1 MEIIQSLKNLK
12 NDQTNHVVALGTFDG
27 VHRGH
32 QRLLE
37 IMGDE
42 AGCSKGKSIVLTF
55 EPHPLIEIAPHKVP
69 PLLTTTVEK
78 AKLMEL
84 FGVDVMVTSYLAQEM
99 ADLSPIDFVKE
110 ILVKQLYAKV
120 VVVGFNYTFGKEGKG
135 TSKDLEYFGEKYGF
149 RVKVVP
155 PVYVHGYVVSS
166 TKIRELIETGEIQIA
181 REMLGRAPSLYGE
194 VISGARL
201 ARKIGFPTANLRL
214 DSRSIWFA
222 NGVYVVVAVFK
233 GKSYGGVVN
242 IGYKPTVGNGIRM
255 VEVHLLDFCGN
266 LYSEKLE
273 LCFISK
279 LREEEA
285 FPNIQALQ
293 KQIEKDV
300 KKAREILGVC
310 HELESIK

>member
-1 MEIIQSLKNLK
+1 MKIIQSLKNFK
-12 NDQTNHVVALGTFDG
+12 NDQTDHVVALGTFDG

-37 IMGDE
+37 IMGNE
-42 AGCSKGKSIVLTF
+42 AERCGGKSIVLTF

-69 PLLTTTVEK
+69 PLLTTTAEK

-120 VVVGFNYTFGKEGKG
+120 VVVGFNYTFGKDGRG
-135 TSKDLEYFGEKYGF
+135 TSDELKYFGEKYGF
-149 RVKVVP
+149 RVEVVS
-155 PVYVHGYVVSS
+155 PVYVHGHVVSS
-166 TKIRELIETGEIQIA
+166 TKIREFIEAGEIQMA
-181 REMLGRAPSLYGE
+181 RNMLGRAPSLYGE
-194 VISGARL
+194 VISGVKL

-222 NGVYVVVAVFK
+222 NGVYVVIAVFK

-242 IGYKPTVGNGIRM
+242 IGYKPTVGTGIRM
-255 VEVHLLDFCGN
+255 VEVHLLDFCQN

-273 LCFISK
+273 LRFISK
-279 LREEEA
+279 LREEKA
-285 FPNIQALQ
+285 FPNIQVLQ
-293 KQIEKDV
+293 NQIGKDV
-300 KKAREILGVC
+300 KEAREILREC
-310 HELESIK
+310 HELERMK